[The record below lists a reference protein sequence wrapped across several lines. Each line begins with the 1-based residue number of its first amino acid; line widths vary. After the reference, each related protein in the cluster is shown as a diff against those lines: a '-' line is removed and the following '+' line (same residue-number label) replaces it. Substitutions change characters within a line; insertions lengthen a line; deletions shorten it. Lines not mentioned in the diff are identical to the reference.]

1 MGWDGDGMTEAG
13 MMGGSESE
21 VHDGF
26 HIWTDMFLIEVID
39 LETGIPV
46 KDADEGGLVVT
57 PLFTDNC
64 TPFIRWSLGDIVT
77 YKEHGETEGP
87 LSVFPVIQH
96 AHRTAGFFKIRGVNI
111 NHQELEDLLFDNNE
125 LVDFK
130 AEMITEK
137 SLEHLVI
144 YIEVIH
150 SGNPISLTQKIT
162 ENIKNTFEITPRVA
176 ILERGSLAKEFE
188 SSVKAPRFVNK
199 RE

>member
-162 ENIKNTFEITPRVA
+162 KI
-176 ILERGSLAKEFE
+176 
-188 SSVKAPRFVNK
+188 
-199 RE
+199 